1 MALMKAGTNRRDAAA
16 VGKKAGTYLALG
28 AALLGMM
35 SVVWVAQG
43 DRSENWPVRAWVLF
57 WALIAAGLLSI
68 VAGILATGTTLE
80 ERLRALPKTGLK
92 MLLGLGALAILFG
105 WVKVIHFIFPS
116 LDAAGLK
123 FVVKLSVAV
132 VPILL
137 VIGAILVFKVR
148 SKKVKKR
155 IDRAMRNACD
165 SKETTRG

>member
-1 MALMKAGTNRRDAAA
+1 MKGGTKTTRRCPCR
-16 VGKKAGTYLALG
+16 KKAGTYLALG

-35 SVVWVAQG
+35 GVAWVAQG
-43 DRSENWPVRAWVLF
+43 DQSGNWPVRAWVFF
-57 WALIAAGLLSI
+57 WALIAAGLLYI

-92 MLLGLGALAILFG
+92 MLLGLGVLAILFG
-105 WVKVIHFIFPS
+105 WVKVIHFLFPS

-123 FVVKLSVAV
+123 SVATLSVAV

-137 VIGAILVFKVR
+137 VIGVMLVFTVR
-148 SKKVKKR
+148 SKKIKKR

-165 SKETTRG
+165 SKETNRGTER